1 VLKQEEPKLQKIDQY
16 LPKNIILPGD
26 LHLPPMQRKNKVGLL
41 KTLHCLGTLRWQLKK
56 QGQYI
61 KQHLP
66 PLLDELAAG
75 QQEQFSA
82 RTIKRVTKYWELSLH
97 VICNSLYKLN
107 GKQLNA
113 AEQHR
118 ILLLSIFGPLY
129 DDLFDDKIL
138 SHEQIAAFTLD
149 PAQHTPASF
158 EEYVLKKIY
167 LQLLELSPDS
177 KKVTEHLYQVF
188 MWQKES
194 LKQMSPDVSQE
205 ELYEITYKKSYYSIL
220 LFYSILDH
228 YPNDAVLE
236 MTYPMAGLLQLTND
250 AFDVYKDVHSGIY
263 TIPSLY
269 RNFDHLQQH
278 FMNEVALFNQRLMQL
293 PFMQHAK
300 DYYSITI
307 HALHA
312 MGWIAMEQLKETT
325 RDVNSV
331 EELTAL
337 SRQALVCDM
346 DHFSQQVRWIRQVKY
361 LVNHQASAA
370 MLLSSSSV
378 VSTVANSSCK
388 VASES

>member
-1 VLKQEEPKLQKIDQY
+1 
-16 LPKNIILPGD
+16 
-26 LHLPPMQRKNKVGLL
+26 MQRKNKVGLL
-41 KTLHCLGTLRWQLKK
+41 KTIRCLSILRWQLKQ

-66 PLLDELAAG
+66 PLLDTLAEGREETFTAG
-75 QQEQFSA
+75 
-82 RTIKRVTKYWELSLH
+82 TIKRVTKYWELSRL
-97 VICNSLYKLN
+97 VICNSLYKLS
-107 GKQLNA
+107 GKKLSA
-113 AEQHR
+113 DEQHR

-138 SHEQIAAFTLD
+138 SHGQIAAFTLN
-149 PAQHTPASF
+149 PSQHTPNSF
-158 EEYVLKKIY
+158 EEYVLRKIY
-167 LQLLELSPDS
+167 LQLLELSPDC

-188 MWQKES
+188 LWQKES

-228 YPNDAVLE
+228 YPDDAVLE
-236 MTYPMAGLLQLTND
+236 MTYPMAGLMQLTND

-269 RNFDHLQQH
+269 RNFDQLQQH
-278 FMNEVALFNQRLMQL
+278 FMNEVALFNQRLMLL

-300 DYYSITI
+300 DFYGITI

-312 MGWIAMEQLKETT
+312 MGWIAMEQLKEAT
-325 RDVNSV
+325 RGVNSV
-331 EELTAL
+331 EELATL

-346 DHFSQQVRWIRQVKY
+346 DHFSQQVRWIRQVKQ
-361 LVNHQASAA
+361 LVNHHH
-370 MLLSSSSV
+370 
-378 VSTVANSSCK
+378 C
-388 VASES
+388 

>member
-1 VLKQEEPKLQKIDQY
+1 
-16 LPKNIILPGD
+16 
-26 LHLPPMQRKNKVGLL
+26 MQRKNKVGLL
-41 KTLHCLGTLRWQLKK
+41 KTIRCLCSLRWQLKN
-56 QGQYI
+56 QRQYI

-66 PLLDELAAG
+66 PLLDSLASGG
-75 QQEQFSA
+75 QGQFNTG
-82 RTIKRVTKYWELSLH
+82 TIKRVTKYWELSLH
-97 VICNSLYKLN
+97 VICNSLYKLS
-107 GKQLNA
+107 GRQLNA

-129 DDLFDDKIL
+129 DDLFDDSIL
-138 SHEQIAAFTLD
+138 SHEQIAAFTLH

-158 EEYVLKKIY
+158 EEYVVKKIY
-167 LQLLELSPDS
+167 LQLLELSPNS

-188 MWQKES
+188 LWQKES

-228 YPNDAVLE
+228 YPNDALLE
-236 MTYPMAGLLQLTND
+236 MIYPMAGLLQLTND

-263 TIPSLY
+263 TIPNLY

-293 PFMQHAK
+293 PFVQQAK

-312 MGWIAMEQLKETT
+312 MGWIAMEQLRENT
-325 RDVNSV
+325 RHINSV
-331 EELTAL
+331 EELATL
-337 SRQALVCDM
+337 SRQSLVCDM
-346 DHFSQQVRWIRQVKY
+346 DHLRQQLRWIRQVRS
-361 LVNHQASAA
+361 LVNHRINKEVI
-370 MLLSSSSV
+370 M
-378 VSTVANSSCK
+378 NN
-388 VASES
+388 